1 MTKIIMN
8 GCNGKMGQVISR
20 LVSEDDSCEIVAGF
34 DVNDNIENTYPVFT
48 NADDFTGDADVVIDF
63 SHPSALTNV
72 LNYCKK
78 RNLPV
83 ILATTG
89 FSDEQKKE
97 FNEASKE
104 IPVFFSANMSLGINL
119 LIDLAKKA
127 TKLLEGNFDIEIV
140 ERHHNQ
146 KIDAPS
152 GTALAIADAI
162 DETLSFPAEYVYDRH
177 AVRKKRKKT
186 EIGLHAV
193 RGGTIV
199 GDHEVI
205 FAGTDEVI
213 ELKHSAHSKE
223 VFAVGAIKAAKF
235 MTDKPAGMY
244 NMNDLISNLSK
255 LKRCNNCTASYC
267 LYKENHAI
275 VAWFK
280 KG

>member
-1 MTKIIMN
+1 MN
-8 GCNGKMGQVISR
+8 LYSFESVLGTITEKEMGHTQPHEHVYIVGTIDQIRCKEICINNFPASMEELKLYKEAGGSAVVDANPLATGRDALALKDLSR
-20 LVSEDDSCEIVAGF
+20 L
-34 DVNDNIENTYPVFT
+34 
-48 NADDFTGDADVVIDF
+48 TGVQ
-63 SHPSALTNV
+63 
-72 LNYCKK
+72 
-78 RNLPV
+78 

-89 FSDEQKKE
+89 YTDEQKKE
-97 FNEASKE
+97 FTEASKE

-119 LIDLAKKA
+119 IIALAKKA

-162 DETLSFPAEYVYDRH
+162 DETLSYPAEYVYDRH
-177 AVRKKRKKT
+177 AVRRKRKPT
-186 EIGLHAV
+186 EIGIHAV

-235 MTDKPAGMY
+235 MSDKPAGMY
-244 NMNDLISNLSK
+244 SMNDLISTL
-255 LKRCNNCTASYC
+255 
-267 LYKENHAI
+267 
-275 VAWFK
+275 
-280 KG
+280 